1 MEIIQSCTPTQLT
14 VRDQQQQPQPGVL
27 NIQDISRDL
36 LGLSP
41 SRDVVG
47 MGAERQNSQIINIG
61 GESYLLP
68 QEPLPNPQQK
78 LVLSQ
83 EQAQLL
89 LGHHQPQQIQDQP
102 QLIIEQP
109 QHQQQLQQDLLIDPS
124 QDGQQ
129 YLIEPNQQHIFVD
142 ENGQQ
147 VILTP
152 DQQLQLL
159 QQVGDDGAGG
169 QLVQIDDGAAGGQLM
184 QIDELSDPSQMGLQQ
199 DHLVQLEGENG
210 ERVMLAF
217 PDTDPGQLLFQTQE

>member
-1 MEIIQSCTPTQLT
+1 MRE
-14 VRDQQQQPQPGVL
+14 QQQSQPGVL

-47 MGAERQNSQIINIG
+47 MGTERQNSQIINIG

-89 LGHHQPQQIQDQP
+89 LGHHQPQQIQEPP

-109 QHQQQLQQDLLIDPS
+109 QHQQPLQQELLIDPS
-124 QDGQQ
+124 QHAEVS
-129 YLIEPNQQHIFVD
+129 LIVYYHYHFYQSYPLPGSTV
-142 ENGQQ
+142 
-147 VILTP
+147 
-152 DQQLQLL
+152 
-159 QQVGDDGAGG
+159 
-169 QLVQIDDGAAGGQLM
+169 
-184 QIDELSDPSQMGLQQ
+184 SDRTKPAT
-199 DHLVQLEGENG
+199 HLC
-210 ERVMLAF
+210 
-217 PDTDPGQLLFQTQE
+217 